1 MKHGFFG
8 IGNSNLGVY
17 DYLSRH
23 GELGEVTLRSDGEI
37 PQSVLGDIRHDRV
50 YEKQASLEC
59 LEEDV
64 LFLSPSVRRD
74 REGLRQAEARGVK
87 LSSDLELFLEKRES
101 LDYAITGS
109 DGKSTTTHLIAAIL
123 EASGIHARPTGNYGV
138 PLSTVIDTNEV
149 SVAELSSFQLNFTS
163 PKVRTA
169 VITGITPNHLNWH
182 TSLEEYVS
190 AKKRITEHAE
200 RVVADADSE
209 LMHAIVKEHELFAA
223 VSTSL
228 QFNELSTH
236 VKSEHYLTHR
246 CGVIYLDSEPFIDVS
261 GAMRHEVYNVKNY
274 MLAAGALLDT
284 VSAEVSGEVVRG
296 FKGLAHRAQLVA
308 ERGGIKYYD
317 SSVDSTPERT
327 LATLRGLRG
336 RNAVIIAG
344 KGKRLSLFKLSEQLP
359 RLSVG
364 CVLMGEI
371 GDELALLLSRKYG
384 YKYVFARDMQN
395 AVKFASELLDGEGN
409 VILSPA
415 GTSFDIY
422 KNFEER
428 GRAFCSAVQKTI
440 EK

>member
-1 MKHGFFG
+1 MERRGVQEVNPSLFFVA
-8 IGNSNLGVY
+8 I
-17 DYLSRH
+17 
-23 GELGEVTLRSDGEI
+23 I
-37 PQSVLGDIRHDRV
+37 PND
-50 YEKQASLEC
+50 
-59 LEEDV
+59 
-64 LFLSPSVRRD
+64 
-74 REGLRQAEARGVK
+74 EGLRRLRGFVVGVGTRFPSSERNGRKTAKRVDAIAESRLLPERKAVAAVEQKERVGGG
-87 LSSDLELFLEKRES
+87 ELAS
-101 LDYAITGS
+101 
-109 DGKSTTTHLIAAIL
+109 
-123 EASGIHARPTGNYGV
+123 EASAV
-138 PLSTVIDTNEV
+138 LVIGRK
-149 SVAELSSFQLNFTS
+149 S
-163 PKVRTA
+163 A
-169 VITGITPNHLNWH
+169 VFDLDDGRAIRAGRVEIG
-182 TSLEEYVS
+182 
-190 AKKRITEHAE
+190 E
-200 RVVADADSE
+200 R
-209 LMHAIVKEHELFAA
+209 ELFAA

-415 GTSFDIY
+415 GTSFDVY